1 MDKKINLKLLYTS
14 SICSIVT
21 LCSLIVPV
29 ASNAATLTNEI
40 SDITDSKVEYM
51 VDGVKPLNLN
61 DGNNNM
67 EISDLNGKEF
77 FIKNVYTGQ
86 YLDVSGG
93 TAANGTNVQQYKY
106 NGTDSQRWY
115 MKYNGD
121 ATFSIY
127 SRLGN
132 NGSYKYALDI
142 ANASADNYANVQI
155 YEING
160 TNAQKFQIGCTQ
172 NSTVVLYTVI
182 SNSSKAVVVNG
193 PTCDQ
198 GRNVDQYTYQGH
210 VNEQWILE
218 PVNRDY
224 TMGVYYA
231 RKNYDSYISAY
242 PNVTKL
248 GPNGGNCSNFVSQC
262 MLASGIHYQND
273 WYVYR
278 QNGTYTDVTTT
289 DELDYSWELADPS
302 PWISAKSFAKYW
314 KPNASYHDYKGK
326 EILNNPTLI
335 ANSNMS
341 MGDVVQLA
349 DANLLGN
356 LGTATHTMYVTE
368 VQNGDCVLTYQS
380 INVRAGSLLD
390 LCKRYPNNYFILYD
404 IM

>member
-1 MDKKINLKLLYTS
+1 MDKKINLKLLCTS

-218 PVNRDY
+218 PVGRNY

-231 RKNYDSYISAY
+231 RKNYNSYVSAF
-242 PNVTKL
+242 PNVTGL
-248 GPNGGNCSNFVSQC
+248 GGDCANFVSQC
-262 MLASGIHYQND
+262 MLSSGIHYQNN
-273 WYVYR
+273 WYMYR
-278 QNGTYTDVTTT
+278 KNGTYSNISSVSQ
-289 DELDYSWELADPS
+289 LNQSWELADPS
-302 PWISAKSFAKYW
+302 PWISAKQFANYW
-314 KPNASYHDYKGK
+314 THNATYKAYKGSQITANK
-326 EILNNPTLI
+326 NLI
-335 ANSNMS
+335 SSSNMS
-341 MGDVVQLA
+341 MGDVIQEA
-349 DANLLGN
+349 DKNLFGN
-356 LGTATHTMYVTE
+356 LGDATHTMYVTD
-368 VQNGDCVLTYQS
+368 VTNGDCVLTYHTN
-380 INVRAGSLLD
+380 NVKAGSLLSM
-390 LCKRYPNNYFILYD
+390 CANNPDKYFIFYD